1 MAFYNVYHKFA
12 DVIFNI
18 IKVLMAIMI
27 TIMVVITTMEVVRRY
42 IFGLSFIWA
51 EELVKFMLVA
61 VTFLGGPAA
70 YRAGGLAFLDL
81 VVSHIGE
88 KGRKVISIFINV
100 VIIISCIW
108 LAKLGFEYSFSPMV
122 AKMYSTGLKLKMT
135 YIYLTIPIGFCMMI
149 VFAFEQILMIV
160 LNISPETNVPEG
172 GRETV
177 PAEAKEA

>member
-1 MAFYNVYHKFA
+1 MAFYNIIHKIS
-12 DVIFNI
+12 DVIFTI
-18 IKVLMAIMI
+18 IKVLIAIMI
-27 TIMVVITTMEVVRRY
+27 TVMVIITTMEVIRRY
-42 IFGLSFIWA
+42 VFGLSFIWA

-70 YRAGGLAFLDL
+70 YRAGGLAYLDL
-81 VVSHIGE
+81 VVSHVGE
-88 KGRKVISIFINV
+88 KGRRFINIFINV

-149 VFAFEQILMIV
+149 VFAIEQILQNWFDIQ
-160 LNISPETNVPEG
+160 PKE
-172 GRETV
+172 
-177 PAEAKEA
+177 EAQA

>member
-1 MAFYNVYHKFA
+1 MGFLNVYRKFA
-12 DVIFNI
+12 DLIFNV
-18 IKVLMAIMI
+18 IKILMAIMI
-27 TIMVVITTMEVVRRY
+27 TIMVIVTTMEVVRRY

-81 VVSHIGE
+81 VVSHIGP
-88 KGRKVISIFINV
+88 KGRKIIN
-100 VIIISCIW
+100 IIINITIIVSCVW

-149 VFAFEQILMIV
+149 AFAVEQILMSV
-160 LNISPETNVPEG
+160 FNV
-172 GRETV
+172 
-177 PAEAKEA
+177 EAKEAEV

>member
-1 MAFYNVYHKFA
+1 MNAFKVYQKFA
-12 DVIFNI
+12 DVIFTI

-27 TIMVVITTMEVVRRY
+27 TVMVIITTMEVVRRY
-42 IFGLSFIWA
+42 IFGLSFLWA

-70 YRAGGLAFLDL
+70 YRSGGLAFLDL
-81 VVSHIGE
+81 VVSHVSDR
-88 KGRKVISIFINV
+88 GRKIISIFINV

-135 YIYLTIPIGFCMMI
+135 YIYLTIPIGFGMMI
-149 VFAFEQILMIV
+149 IFAIEQIWMIV
-160 LNISPETNVPEG
+160 LGVEP
-172 GRETV
+172 
-177 PAEAKEA
+177 KEVAA

>member
-1 MAFYNVYHKFA
+1 MKAFSIFQKFA
-12 DVIFNI
+12 DLIFNI

-27 TIMVVITTMEVVRRY
+27 TVMVIITTMEVIRRY

-70 YRAGGLAFLDL
+70 YRSGSLAFLDL
-81 VVSHIGE
+81 AVSHLGD
-88 KGRKVISIFINV
+88 KGKKAVSIFINV

-149 VFAFEQILMIV
+149 VFAIEQILMTV
-160 LNISPETNVPEG
+160 FNIEP
-172 GRETV
+172 
-177 PAEAKEA
+177 EAKEA

>member
-1 MAFYNVYHKFA
+1 MGFLNLYRKFA
-12 DVIFNI
+12 DLVFNV

-27 TIMVVITTMEVVRRY
+27 TVMVIVTTMEVIRRY

-81 VVSHIGE
+81 VVSHISE
-88 KGRKVISIFINV
+88 NGRKIISIIINV
-100 VIIISCIW
+100 VIIISCVW

-149 VFAFEQILMIV
+149 AFAVEQILM
-160 LNISPETNVPEG
+160 
-172 GRETV
+172 TV
-177 PAEAKEA
+177 FHIEAKEAEA